1 MISVHN
7 DNHCLHQLPISSKT
21 CAKSETSCIGVEDYL
36 VEELDVASEGEAAP
50 LPEAFFADEEV
61 DVLSLEALK
70 DLLLSRR
77 FVHDSSKLFSCL
89 RHIGKHTCRRI

>member
-1 MISVHN
+1 M
-7 DNHCLHQLPISSKT
+7 
-21 CAKSETSCIGVEDYL
+21 
-36 VEELDVASEGEAAP
+36 EEIDAAPEGEAAP